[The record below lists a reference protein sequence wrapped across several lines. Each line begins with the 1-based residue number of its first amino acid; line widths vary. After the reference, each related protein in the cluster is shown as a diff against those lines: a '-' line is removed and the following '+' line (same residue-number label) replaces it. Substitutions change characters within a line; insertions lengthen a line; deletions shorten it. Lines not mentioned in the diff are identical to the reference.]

1 MLDENLVKK
10 LIEAKDN
17 ILENF
22 GEKIWDEKLDEY
34 LTNGDFKVFENLE
47 KLENSQIYKN
57 TNNAKS
63 EKIVSNSVNI
73 NLQNSQNLQ
82 NNPNLQIPNDE
93 NQGLKL

>member
-73 NLQNSQNLQ
+73 NLQNNI
-82 NNPNLQIPNDE
+82 NLQIPNDE